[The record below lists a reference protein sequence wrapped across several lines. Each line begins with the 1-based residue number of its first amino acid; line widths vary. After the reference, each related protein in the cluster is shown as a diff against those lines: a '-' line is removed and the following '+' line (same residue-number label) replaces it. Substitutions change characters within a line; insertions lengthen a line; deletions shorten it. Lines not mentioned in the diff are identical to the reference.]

1 MTSPPSIESADGR
14 PALDL
19 DEVTVAEV
27 MHPGVVSCGQ
37 SAGPTDIARVMSSCR
52 VHCVAVIGSSHDADP
67 QPRIW
72 GIVSDLDLLRAATEA
87 GPAPTAADL
96 AHQPVISV
104 RPSMPLREAA
114 EAMVRYGAHHVVVT
128 DPDHHTPVGILS
140 TLDVIEVLERVR
152 PQPRV

>member
-1 MTSPPSIESADGR
+1 MTSPPSIVSVDER
-14 PALDL
+14 RALDL
-19 DEVTVAEV
+19 DAVTVAEV

-37 SAGPTDIARVMSSCR
+37 GASPTDIAHVMSSCR
-52 VHCVAVIGSSHDADP
+52 VHCVAVVGSSDDAGP

-72 GIVSDLDLLRAATEA
+72 GIVSDLDLLRAATEPDGA
-87 GPAPTAADL
+87 TTAADL

-104 RPSMPLREAA
+104 RPTMPLREAA

-128 DPDHHTPVGILS
+128 DPDLHAPVGILS

-152 PQPRV
+152 SQPRT